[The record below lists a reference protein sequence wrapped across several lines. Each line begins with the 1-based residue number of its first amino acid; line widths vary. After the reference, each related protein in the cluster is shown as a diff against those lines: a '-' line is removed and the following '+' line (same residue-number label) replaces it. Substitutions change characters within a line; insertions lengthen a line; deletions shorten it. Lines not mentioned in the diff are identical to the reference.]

1 MMMIWAKDMSS
12 WQASYQ
18 VLQPYL
24 DTARRQAG
32 DDTAAILGR
41 LRIEE
46 QEGPDDVACSDTQED
61 RCGRERLLGR
71 PTDVA

>member
-1 MMMIWAKDMSS
+1 MMMIWAKYMSS
-12 WQASYQ
+12 WNASYEI
-18 VLQPYL
+18 LQTYL

-32 DDTAAILGR
+32 DDTTAILGR

-61 RCGRERLLGR
+61 SRGSERLLGS
-71 PTDVA
+71 TADVA